1 MKLIFLTPEYPTK
14 DNKLGGIF
22 VKDQVKALSYD
33 NNVTVFYN
41 YFFPL
46 KKINLTNIFKFIF
59 KKFSL
64 KEKGVFYYYT
74 FLLSPYFDVLK
85 LFADLYFSK
94 KNLKNYIKKN
104 GKPDCLICHFSYP
117 VANTAMILSKEFK
130 IPYIVVEHSTGYF
143 RNLFSDKKIIVIK
156 NALNKANKV
165 IAVSNF
171 LKKKLISIGVKTK
184 IKVIGNIVDEK
195 IFFPIKKKKKNNRLK
210 LLIVCELV
218 RKKNIHQLLYVL
230 ERIFNKTKKFHLNI
244 IGDGP
249 ERKKLEKFV
258 IKRNLKN
265 NINFLG
271 ILNKNKIAHFMQMS
285 DFLLSVSEIETF
297 GITIAEAISCGLPCI
312 LINSGG
318 PKDFIDSSNSHL
330 ANNFKDL
337 EKIIIKSI
345 HKKKNF
351 EKKKMHLHIK
361 SKFNVRNIRKLY
373 NKELNNVYE
382 NFNY

>member
-1 MKLIFLTPEYPTK
+1 MKLIFLTTEYPTK

-22 VKDQVKALSYD
+22 VKDQVEALSYD

-59 KKFSL
+59 KKFFS
-64 KEKGVFYYYT
+64 KERGVFYYYT
-74 FLLSPYFDVLK
+74 FLLSPFFDKLK
-85 LFADLYFSK
+85 LLADLYFSK

-143 RNLFSDKKIIVIK
+143 RNLFSDKKIIIIK

-165 IAVSNF
+165 VAVSNF

-184 IKVIGNIVDEK
+184 IKVIGNVVDDK
-195 IFFPIKKKKKNNRLK
+195 TFFPIKKKQNNRLK

-218 RKKNIHQLLYVL
+218 RKKNVHQLLYVL
-230 ERIFNKTKKFHLNI
+230 ERIFKKTKKFHLNI

-271 ILNKNKIAHFMQMS
+271 ILNKSKIAHFMQKS
-285 DFLLSVSEIETF
+285 DFLLSVSKIETF

-330 ANNFKDL
+330 VNNFKNL
-337 EKIIIKSI
+337 EKIITKSI
-345 HKKKNF
+345 YKKKIF

>member
-1 MKLIFLTPEYPTK
+1 MKLIFLTTEYPTK

-22 VKDQVKALSYD
+22 VKDQVEALSYD

-46 KKINLTNIFKFIF
+46 KKINFTNIFKFIF
-59 KKFSL
+59 KKFFS
-64 KEKGVFYYYT
+64 KERRVFYYYT
-74 FLLSPYFDVLK
+74 FLLSPFFDKLK
-85 LFADLYFSK
+85 LLADLYFSK

-143 RNLFSDKKIIVIK
+143 RNLFSDKKIIIIK

-165 IAVSNF
+165 VAVSNF

-184 IKVIGNIVDEK
+184 IKVIGNVVDDK
-195 IFFPIKKKKKNNRLK
+195 TFFPIKKKQNNRLK

-218 RKKNIHQLLYVL
+218 RKKNVHQLLYVL
-230 ERIFNKTKKFHLNI
+230 ERIFKKTKKFHLNI

-271 ILNKNKIAHFMQMS
+271 ILNKSKIAHLMQKS
-285 DFLLSVSEIETF
+285 DFLLSVSKIETF

-330 ANNFKDL
+330 VNNFKNL
-337 EKIIIKSI
+337 EKIITKSI
-345 HKKKNF
+345 YKKKIF